1 MLFQKR
7 KSYFLLG
14 VLLATTGCLSLS
26 EREQREHIITPTSM
40 TATRDDALQN
50 PFFTEGDFPSEKWW
64 EVFGEEELSALIEE
78 TLASNPTLQAVN
90 EKIEVSK
97 QAAIKTR
104 SKLFPLIFFNATDS
118 WEYLSQNG
126 LYRAF
131 NSNLP
136 LNANLIDLTLSFQY
150 EFDFWSKNRNLF
162 QAALGKV
169 KTDEAEEAEAKLVI
183 TTAQATAYFALNTNL
198 ARKKIYEELLS
209 VKKRINLLENLLQRH
224 ALRSRLE
231 PLLSDEKEIEVEKLL
246 LAVNEE
252 ILVNRHLINMLRG
265 KGPDDPLTVK
275 GELAMFPTKLSLP
288 SEIPLNLLSR
298 RPDLMAQIWK
308 LQTFAHEVGAAK
320 ADFLP
325 NINLSG
331 LGGLESVVAAL
342 LFNQNSLTAGVLPA
356 INLPIFTAGAIKAN
370 VREKK
375 SLFDR
380 SVYEYNN
387 LILKSAQE
395 VADYIVLIES
405 VFKQKKKQEKIVADA
420 LARFD
425 LTFLRYVK
433 GLGNYLENYAYKVEV
448 LEKKLEDLE
457 LSYMQYLS
465 SIKLIKAL
473 GGGYTS
479 TLPIPLTQPLK
490 PKEKVSW

>member
-1 MLFQKR
+1 MVFQKK

-14 VLLATTGCLSLS
+14 ILLVTTGCLSLS
-26 EREQREHIITPTSM
+26 EKEQREHIITPTSM
-40 TATRDDALQN
+40 TATRDEALKT
-50 PFFTEGDFPSEKWW
+50 PFFIEGDFPSEKWW
-64 EVFGEEELSALIEE
+64 EIFDEEGLNALVEE
-78 TLASNPTLQAVN
+78 TLANNPTLQAVN

-97 QAAIKTR
+97 QAAIKAR
-104 SKLFPLIFFNATDS
+104 SKLFPLIFFNASDN

-131 NSNLP
+131 NPTLP

-169 KTDEAEEAEAKLVI
+169 KTDEAEESEAKLVI
-183 TTAQATAYFALNTNL
+183 TTAQATAYFALNTNMV
-198 ARKKIYEELLS
+198 RKKLYEELLS
-209 VKKRINLLENLLQRH
+209 VKRATTLLENLLQRH

-231 PLLSDEKEIEVEKLL
+231 PLLSDEKQLETEKLL

-252 ILVNRHLINMLRG
+252 ILVNIHLINMLRG
-265 KGPDDPLTVK
+265 KGPDDPLEVK
-275 GELAMFPTKLSLP
+275 GALAMFPTQLSLP

-308 LQTFAHEVGAAK
+308 LQTFAHEVGAAR
-320 ADFLP
+320 ADFYP

-331 LGGLESVVAAL
+331 FGGLESVVAAL
-342 LFNQNSLTAGVLPA
+342 LFNKNSLTAGVLPA
-356 INLPIFTAGAIKAN
+356 LNLPIFTAGAIKAN

-380 SVYEYNN
+380 SVYEYND

-395 VADYIVLIES
+395 VANYIILIES
-405 VFKQKKKQEKIVADA
+405 IFQQKKKQEKIVADA
-420 LARFD
+420 KERFD
-425 LTFLRYVK
+425 ITYLRYLK
-433 GLGNYLENYAYKVEV
+433 GLGNYLENYAYQVEFI
-448 LEKKLEDLE
+448 EKKLEDLE
-457 LSYMQYLS
+457 LNYMQYLS

-473 GGGYTS
+473 GGGYSS
-479 TLPIPLTQPLK
+479 TLPIPLEKPLK